1 MIEDE
6 SSLKYNIDFFFVWTS
21 IDKFPNLENVTWSW
35 SVMQCNNNT
44 QVYNTFDQTLK
55 YMTDGNV
62 YLYLSKQERL
72 WCGSPLIRFNDRN
85 INVEIVQVSTTQKL
99 VVFLEHKGIGTG
111 RTKTEQVKKCRDG

>member
-1 MIEDE
+1 
-6 SSLKYNIDFFFVWTS
+6 
-21 IDKFPNLENVTWSW
+21 
-35 SVMQCNNNT
+35 MQCNNNT

-62 YLYLSKQERL
+62 YLYLSKKGRL
-72 WCGSPLIRFNDRN
+72 SCGSSLIRFNDRN

-111 RTKTEQVKKCRDG
+111 RRKTDQVSKCRDG